1 MANEKLTD
9 LPAASALGGT
19 EPVYGAQAGASVK
32 ITASQIKTYVS
43 DSPTLV
49 TPALGTP
56 ASGTL
61 TNCTGLPLS
70 TGVTGNLPVANLNS
84 GTSASASTFWRGDG
98 TWSTPSGTV
107 SSVGASFTGGLVSVG
122 GSPVTSSGTLAFTV
136 AGTSGGIPYFSS
148 ASTWASSAALAANQI
163 VLGGGAGTAPATLG
177 SLGTTTTVLH
187 GNAAG
192 APTFG
197 AVNLATDVT
206 GNLPVTNLNSGTSAS
221 SSTFWR
227 GDGTWATPAGAGTV
241 TSVAQSFTGGL
252 ISVGGSPITGSGT
265 LALTVA
271 GTSGGIPYFS
281 SASTWASSAA
291 LAANAIVIG
300 GGAGVAPSTTT
311 TGTGVVTAIG
321 SAVNTN
327 GGLVTASSTSIA
339 SGAILRGGGSGS
351 AITGTTPGTGVATAL
366 AANVNTNG
374 GFVTAS
380 TASIVSGALLTGGG
394 SETSISAITPGTGVA
409 TALAA
414 NVNTNGGF
422 VTASTAS
429 IASGAILTGG
439 GSATAISG
447 ITPGTGVATA
457 LATALNA
464 NGGFASATQSI
475 NAQTGTTYTLV
486 LGDAQ
491 KMVTLSNGSAIA
503 LTVPLNA
510 SVAFAVGTRID
521 LAQIGAGQV
530 TVAGDGGVTVNATP
544 GLKFRAQYSGATLLK
559 LATDTWLLVGDLSA

>member
-19 EPVYGAQAGASVK
+19 EPVYGVQTGASVQ
-32 ITASQIKTYVS
+32 ISTSQIKTYVS

-70 TGVTGNLPVANLNS
+70 TGVTGNLPVTNLNS
-84 GTSASASTFWRGDG
+84 GTSASSSTFWRGDG

-148 ASTWASSAALAANQI
+148 ASTWASSAALTANRI
-163 VLGGGAGTAPATLG
+163 VLGGGAGAAPTVVG

-206 GNLPVTNLNSGTSAS
+206 GNLPVTNLNNGTSAS

-281 SASTWASSAA
+281 SASTWATSAA

-380 TASIVSGALLTGGG
+380 TASIASGALLTGGG
-394 SETSISAITPGTGVA
+394 SGTSISAITPGTGVA
-409 TALAA
+409 TALA
-414 NVNTNGGF
+414 
-422 VTASTAS
+422 
-429 IASGAILTGG
+429 
-439 GSATAISG
+439 
-447 ITPGTGVATA
+447 
-457 LATALNA
+457 TALNA
-464 NGGFASATQSI
+464 DGGFASATQSI

-559 LATDTWLLVGDLSA
+559 LATDTWLLVGDLAA